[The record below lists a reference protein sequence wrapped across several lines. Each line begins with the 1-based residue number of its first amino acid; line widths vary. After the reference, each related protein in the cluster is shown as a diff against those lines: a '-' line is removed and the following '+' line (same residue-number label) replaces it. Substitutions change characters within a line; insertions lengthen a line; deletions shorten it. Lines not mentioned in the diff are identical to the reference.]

1 MPATMLVF
9 AHPDDESIALGG
21 RMSRFADACLVQVTD
36 GAPRNQQDSHA
47 YGFACWQDYRRARR
61 REFCEAMKLAGLS
74 GTRCEFLEISDQE
87 ATAALAPLTR
97 RIAELI
103 EQQRPACIVTHPY
116 EGGHPDH
123 DACAFAVHHA
133 VKLLREAQSGPAI
146 LEAAFYHAQPDGM
159 ATGSFSATP
168 CSTAE
173 IMRVLTAQE
182 QARKQ
187 TLLACYATQRQ
198 TLSYFPID
206 CERFRVAP
214 QYDFLRPP
222 NSGSVFYDQYPWGMN
237 SQRFCAMA
245 REATAELFP
254 HGIPA

>member
-36 GAPRNQQDSHA
+36 GAPGNQQDSRA
-47 YGFACWQDYRRARR
+47 CGFARLQDYRRARR
-61 REFCEAMKLAGLS
+61 REFSEAMRLAGLS
-74 GTRCEFLEISDQE
+74 ATRFEFLEIPDQE
-87 ATAALAPLTR
+87 ATPALVPLTR
-97 RIAELI
+97 RIAELM

-133 VKLLREAQSGPAI
+133 VKLLREAQFSPAI
-146 LEAAFYHAQPDGM
+146 LEAAFYHARADGI

-173 IMRVLTAQE
+173 ITRILTAEE

-187 TLLACYATQRQ
+187 ALLDCYATQRQ
-198 TLSYFPID
+198 TLSYFPVD

-222 NSGSVFYDQYPWGMN
+222 DSGSVFYDRYAWGMN

-254 HGIPA
+254 QGMPA